1 MNIRCNY
8 TLLSTLLLIV
18 STTSCTLLDTTREE
32 ERAKEPAVKSMPEK
46 KAEEAGQAD
55 KTPKATELESGKTT
69 EKTEQGVVKKSVP
82 EETAPKEDVVAVK
95 PLPGL
100 PTPTTEAIP
109 ADLTPEVQP
118 APREQQVIEEQPVA
132 GVTEEAK
139 QEVTPQKQV
148 YTDARHFVITV
159 GEKGPSHPAYGK
171 GSKLGFL
178 LDNVPGKAIAIKR
191 GESYEFE
198 VKTNPLHDVY
208 FSTSPLGWGGGTVTQ
223 GIAGQFTYKG
233 MITVSPNDKT
243 PDVIYYQCRNHS
255 SMGGKVF
262 IVDKGTPKVEIEQ
275 LLAHAYDSTAE
286 GVKRDIKQD
295 AGISDAKVKQKIAFA
310 DMMLMGRAAKRVTAS
325 EHSGAKDMLTSAQQK
340 VTNARDFF
348 TAGKKQAA
356 IDSADEALR
365 LVSAAS
371 KLVPSEEMLLEERN
385 RYNDIMD
392 ALKNFQT
399 SHKET
404 YKRTLNQRGA
414 EAAVDYDKER
424 VSELVSEAE
433 SLAAK
438 SQYKIATQYVQNA
451 ERIVTMA
458 INDMLNEQT
467 IVYDLNFETAEEEY
481 EYELKR
487 YVSYEELI
495 PIAIEQKKPAP
506 GAVTLMNTFVEKG
519 RFQKGEA
526 VKTAKAGD
534 FPVAITMMRSATE
547 QIRRALRIAGVTQ

>member
-1 MNIRCNY
+1 MNKRCNY
-8 TLLSTLLLIV
+8 TLLSTLLLMV
-18 STTSCTLLDTTREE
+18 FTSSCTMLDITREE
-32 ERAKEPAVKSMPEK
+32 ELGKEPAVKPK
-46 KAEEAGQAD
+46 QAD
-55 KTPKATELESGKTT
+55 KTQQVTEVEPEQVT
-69 EKTEQGVVKKSVP
+69 EKTGVAKKSVP

-95 PLPGL
+95 PLPVL
-100 PTPTTEAIP
+100 PTPKTEAIP

-118 APREQQVIEEQPVA
+118 APQEVIEEPVS
-132 GVTEEAK
+132 GGTKEAK

-148 YTDARHFVITV
+148 YKDSKHFVITV
-159 GEKGPSHPAYGK
+159 GEKDPSHPAYGK

-191 GESYEFE
+191 GETYEFD

-223 GIAGQFTYKG
+223 GVDGQFTYKG
-233 MITVSPNDKT
+233 MITVSPTDKT

-262 IVDKGTPKVEIEQ
+262 VVDKNTSRAEIEQ
-275 LLAHAYDSTAE
+275 LLAHAYTSTAV
-286 GVKRDIKQD
+286 GVQQD
-295 AGISDAKVKQKIAFA
+295 TEKDAAISDAKVKQKIAFA
-310 DMMLMGRAAKRVTAS
+310 DMMLMGRAAKRITAS
-325 EHSGAKDMLTSAQQK
+325 EHNSAKDMLATATQK
-340 VTNARDFF
+340 VANARDFF
-348 TAGKKQAA
+348 SAGKKQAA

-365 LVSAAS
+365 MVSAAS
-371 KLVPSEEMLLEERN
+371 KLVPSEEMLQEERN

-399 SHKET
+399 SHEET
-404 YKRTLNQRGA
+404 YERTLKQRGT
-414 EAAVDYDKER
+414 EAVVDYDKER

-438 SQYKIATQYVQNA
+438 SQYKIATQYLQNA

-481 EYELKR
+481 QYELKR
-487 YVSYEELI
+487 YISYEELI
-495 PIAIEQKKPAP
+495 PIAIEQKKPSA

-526 VKTAKAGD
+526 VKTAKSGD